1 MRCYG
6 GSAGNFAEA
15 WLPEQGKVRLVIGV
29 LTGCTGR
36 IRDREVRVALLA
48 MVAAV
53 LLLLPATAGA
63 QTQSPSQDQY
73 SGSLQQS
80 CPTCVQGNEGGG
92 GDVGSSGGSGESGGS
107 GSSGVGGLP
116 FTGLD
121 VGMLAA
127 VAAALLISGL
137 ILRRRPPTEVHE

>member
-15 WLPEQGKVRLVIGV
+15 WLPEQGKVRLVLGV

-63 QTQSPSQDQY
+63 QTASPSQSQY
-73 SGSLQQS
+73 SGNLEQVTPSGGGGS
-80 CPTCVQGNEGGG
+80 GGG
-92 GDVGSSGGSGESGGS
+92 GDVASSGGSGESGGS